1 MRIVVIGAGALGA
14 SFGAQAGARR
24 PQVTLVDALGSPCG
38 GDQRAGPAGPGR
50 AGAGGGPP
58 GRARCPPTAPAG
70 QELALVAVDANG
82 TEAAAAMAARVLRA
96 GRAGADAAERHR
108 QCRDA
113 DRELGRERVV
123 GGSTMCSFRTVG
135 PGVVEQT
142 NVAKTTWASS
152 TGARASGRCA
162 CAISCAA
169 PAIPT
174 EISADI
180 MAAIW
185 EKLVV
190 NVTINPICAITGL
203 RMGEI
208 ARLPATDQY
217 QDRLLD
223 EALAVARAKGLA
235 LPETELRDQIKAH
248 CWDKYS
254 KPSMLQHLEAG
265 RRTEIAALNGALVRE
280 AKALGVPVPFNE
292 AIALLIEGRQLH
304 EQRRVHEPDIDYA
317 ALEAAAEREPG
328 HDRRAAAADHPPPA
342 GRAGSRAPAA
352 IPARRRPAG

>member
-14 SFGAQAGARR
+14 SFGARLARAGHA
-24 PQVTLVDALGSPCG
+24 VTLVDAWAAHVAAINERGLRALGVPEPVEV
-38 GDQRAGPAGPGR
+38 RLAAALPAD
-50 AGAGGGPP
+50 
-58 GRARCPPTAPAG
+58 APAG

-82 TEAAAAMAARVLRA
+82 TEAAAALAARCL
-96 GRAGADAAERHR
+96 GADGAALTLQNGIGNVETLT
-108 QCRDA
+108 A
-113 DRELGRERVV
+113 TLGRERVV
-123 GGSTMCSFRTVG
+123 GGSTMCSFRTIG
-135 PGVVEQT
+135 PGEVEQT
-142 NVAKTTWASS
+142 NVAKTIVGELD
-152 TGARASGRCA
+152 GATSERALRLRELLR
-162 CAISCAA
+162 AA
-169 PAIPT
+169 GYPT

-235 LPETELRDQIKAH
+235 LPEADLRARIKAH

-317 ALEAAAEREPG
+317 ALEAAAEKEP
-328 HDRRAAAADHPPPA
+328 
-342 GRAGSRAPAA
+342 
-352 IPARRRPAG
+352 RP